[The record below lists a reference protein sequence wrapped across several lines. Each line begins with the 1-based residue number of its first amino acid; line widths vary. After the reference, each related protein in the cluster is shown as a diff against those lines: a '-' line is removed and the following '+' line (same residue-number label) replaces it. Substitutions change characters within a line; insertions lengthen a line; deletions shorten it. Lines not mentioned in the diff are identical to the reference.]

1 MGKDRLAEAQWQ
13 KSVDE
18 WHRVLPAD
26 FEPTKMAEVEQKIS
40 ALKRRLAQQK
50 TPGDAKP

>member
-1 MGKDRLAEAQWQ
+1 
-13 KSVDE
+13 
-18 WHRVLPAD
+18 VLPGN
-26 FEPTKMAEVEQKIS
+26 FEPERLAEVEQKIS